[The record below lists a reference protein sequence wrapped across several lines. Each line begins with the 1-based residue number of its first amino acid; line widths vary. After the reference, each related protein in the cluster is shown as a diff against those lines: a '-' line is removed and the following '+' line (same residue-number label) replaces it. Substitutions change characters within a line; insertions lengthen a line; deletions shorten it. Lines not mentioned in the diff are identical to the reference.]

1 MSSDRSWVHSLFWPK
16 RIGAGDYRFC
26 KVCYPQE
33 EEQPSVDEVKYLIDN
48 QFLPSH
54 AFKGCVQYVSS
65 PSGLANHIRSKHPA
79 QVPDHIQLQRSAGTL
94 GNKNA
99 KLDLE
104 LLTLWAQHI
113 VIGSLREVD
122 LIDDPRVRAVLAP
135 RLPGLAHEDRLQ
147 KEVDS
152 CIERIR
158 LEVRTIVQKAKAE
171 GAKFCV
177 SADSWKRLTKGN
189 VQILGSRPHETVVE
203 NLQFCLWG
211 TSRHS
216 KQSEMRRKKRVL
228 AAPAY

>member
-1 MSSDRSWVHSLFWPK
+1 MSSDRSWVHSLFWSK
-16 RIGAGDYRFC
+16 RIGAGDYKFC

-122 LIDDPRVRAVLAP
+122 LIDDPHVRAVLAP

-152 CIERIR
+152 CI
-158 LEVRTIVQKAKAE
+158 
-171 GAKFCV
+171 F
-177 SADSWKRLTKGN
+177 
-189 VQILGSRPHETVVE
+189 
-203 NLQFCLWG
+203 
-211 TSRHS
+211 
-216 KQSEMRRKKRVL
+216 
-228 AAPAY
+228 APASDGSLGGASVAVPWFVSWVALRCPTFFWVALRCPCLICSLDGMAASGLYLGAASAPMLGCVLGGC